1 MVSLNT
7 ISSTEGSTQKRKRL
21 GRGNASGHG
30 TYCGRGVKGQGSR
43 TGIGKFN
50 AAFEGGQTPLFRRL
64 PKSRGFTKWNQ
75 VEFNVVNLSDLAE
88 LAALKI
94 TTVDA
99 VVLAEHGYIRKNG
112 NPLKVLANG
121 KLDIAVTITAN
132 KASKEALEQIQ
143 KAGGK
148 VELI

>member
-1 MVSLNT
+1 
-7 ISSTEGSTQKRKRL
+7 
-21 GRGNASGHG
+21 
-30 TYCGRGVKGQGSR
+30 
-43 TGIGKFN
+43 
-50 AAFEGGQTPLFRRL
+50 LFRRL

-99 VVLAEHGYIRKNG
+99 VILADHGYIRKNG

-121 KLDIAVTITAN
+121 TLDTAVTITAN
-132 KASKEALEQIQ
+132 KASKEALAQIQ